1 MVTLRASAFCSGC
14 VSPEVMLGQQPRG
27 LPCHSS
33 MMQTASCHVQ
43 GAGGVY
49 KGFAVD
55 LALLPSDGAP
65 PADAL
70 VDLLQVRKL
79 VSRLHG
85 MQSTAQA
92 FWLPHIAF
100 HRQVRACTAC
110 T

>member
-1 MVTLRASAFCSGC
+1 
-14 VSPEVMLGQQPRG
+14 
-27 LPCHSS
+27 
-33 MMQTASCHVQ
+33 MQS
-43 GAGGVY
+43 AGGLY

-55 LALLPSDGAP
+55 LSLLPSDSAP

-70 VDLLQVRKL
+70 IDVLQVRKL